1 MTHKERRLSP
11 IWQAISQSNE
21 LNVSLRKS
29 RSQTTY
35 LTFKNKWTR

>member
-1 MTHKERRLSP
+1 
-11 IWQAISQSNE
+11 
-21 LNVSLRKS
+21 VSLKKS